1 MLQTPGS
8 SPRRASCPEN
18 SSGNNADDESSRTL
32 NQGSETSKKSEN
44 YSALTPRGGNYQ
56 NHYQRQRQL
65 QRNMVRNAM
74 TPPNYFPPLIQ
85 EHGRWEFP
93 EHYSGFNGARLGP
106 PRRGSEKE
114 PIDLQSLPVLKQ
126 PHRNIISDS
135 DASDYVPDDK
145 YRNQLRNFPQLPT
158 LAHERI
164 RELGNEIV
172 ACYAVQLCKFLD
184 SSLIETTPHSFA
196 VFTKKNRTG
205 QRWLMVFRH
214 DRGRVTVKYNRL
226 LTNQLLVRCLNPV
239 SVEVEPARS
248 LGNIPQETCVFTFT
262 CHSEANKFIVDINES
277 QCTAWN
283 HREVFLEQSMR
294 SQADHYIAQQ
304 AANLGYFSPRPLSA
318 RAIPSG
324 YLVQAVID
332 KSPALTPRGIRI
344 LPPIGPQNRSKRSPF
359 TVSART
365 PRADLDENWR
375 NRDAGSPHSS
385 DADYN
390 RPATPS
396 STTQSPMKKR
406 SKGSSNDGSNKSYMG
421 GSGDGDFVYN
431 SLTHAMALQQDVAKT
446 IKPPASP
453 SEETTNLFK
462 NRRRFQASDVLVSNK
477 RDVGTGAP
485 DEEFFSLGPGEIQ
498 VIDNG
503 DDQFDE
509 IKCLSSEGQLMFSQI
524 LYGWNKV
531 RHAEGS
537 QNPKLRWW
545 IGAAMIGC
553 GAPNGETPRIREFK
567 ATFADEESADKF
579 AELFQEGAHKGN
591 NPEVRKKYLAQS
603 LRV

>member
-8 SPRRASCPEN
+8 SPRRANGAEN
-18 SSGNNADDESSRTL
+18 SSGNSNAEDESSRVL
-32 NQGSETSKKSEN
+32 SQGSEAQKKTEN
-44 YSALTPRGGNYQ
+44 YSTLTPRGGNYQ
-56 NHYQRQRQL
+56 NQYPRQRQFP
-65 QRNMVRNAM
+65 RNAGRNSG

-93 EHYSGFNGARLGP
+93 ENYAGYNAARLGP
-106 PRRGSEKE
+106 PRRAQTRSQ
-114 PIDLQSLPVLKQ
+114 L
-126 PHRNIISDS
+126 ISS
-135 DASDYVPDDK
+135 HYP
-145 YRNQLRNFPQLPT
+145 NFPQLPT

-172 ACYAVQLCKFLD
+172 ACYAVQLCKFYD
-184 SSLIETTPHSFA
+184 NSLIETTPHSFA

-262 CHSEANKFIVDINES
+262 CHSEANKFILDINES

-294 SQADHYIAQQ
+294 SQADHYIAQS
-304 AANLGYFSPRPLSA
+304 AANMGYFSPRPLSA

-324 YLVQAVID
+324 YLVQAVVD
-332 KSPALTPRGIRI
+332 KSPSLTPRGMRI
-344 LPPIGPQNRSKRSPF
+344 LPPIGPQNRTKRTPF

-375 NRDAGSPHSS
+375 NREAVSPHST

-390 RPATPS
+390 RPSTPS

-406 SKGSSNDGSNKSYMG
+406 SKGSSNDGGSNNNYIG

-431 SLTHAMALQQDVAKT
+431 SLTHAMALPTGYYK
-446 IKPPASP
+446 K
-453 SEETTNLFK
+453 
-462 NRRRFQASDVLVSNK
+462 RRFPASDVLVSNK

-485 DEEFFSLGPGEIQ
+485 DEEFFSLGSGEIQ
-498 VIDNG
+498 LIDNG
-503 DDQFDE
+503 EDQFDE

-567 ATFADEESADKF
+567 ATFADEESAEKF
-579 AELFQEGAHKGN
+579 VELFQEGANKGN